1 MFGEWYLQTVGPLQR
16 IHPRGAGA
24 LPAKYGIYMAGKNIV
39 RHTCRSPSADSI

>member
-24 LPAKYGIYMAGKNIV
+24 LPAKYGIYMAGKI
-39 RHTCRSPSADSI
+39 